1 MDIST
6 DNYGSKKSHRPDP
19 FLAFKRSIQDLIRK
33 LTGTFKVTGEDL
45 SDAGIYHGGEG
56 RD

>member
-6 DNYGSKKSHRPDP
+6 DNYGSKKSHRPDS
-19 FLAFKRSIQDLIRK
+19 FLAFKRSIQDVIRK
-33 LTGTFKVTGEDL
+33 LTGIFKVTGEDM